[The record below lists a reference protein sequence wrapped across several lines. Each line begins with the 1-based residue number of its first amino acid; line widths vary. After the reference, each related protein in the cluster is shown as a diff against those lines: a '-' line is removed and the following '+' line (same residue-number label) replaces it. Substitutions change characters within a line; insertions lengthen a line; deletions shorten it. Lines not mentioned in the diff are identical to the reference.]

1 MAESASTASVADSRD
16 AKKAAAALERSRREA
31 AAALSSKIRAAL
43 RAPEHDAAAA
53 ALLAAHPAEAT
64 AARAAAARTAA
75 RKAQEAANAAEV
87 EDDAATLGR
96 GVARL
101 AALLRG
107 ARHAVVYT
115 GAGVSTSAR
124 IPDYRGPQGIWTQHK
139 RGAHNAS
146 SAARAQLMAMPFEDA
161 RPTAAHLALAELHR
175 RGHIAAVVS
184 QNVDGLHLRSGV
196 PAAALCELHGNV
208 FRERC
213 AACGA
218 EPLRGFDVT
227 ARSAYHRHGTGRACG
242 CGAPLADTIVY
253 FGEKV
258 HGATLARAQA
268 EAAAADLC
276 IFVGSSLKVLQ
287 SYKFI
292 WHQPR
297 RPPIV
302 IVNLQPTPKDR
313 SAALKIRGRCDDVF
327 TRLLAALDLPPPP
340 PYDPAADPVARSAA
354 ENPPPPPP
362 PMHQASA
369 IFEREGALPP
379 DDDGDDSGAEAE
391 AAAAAPRQPAKKR
404 RKKAALSTRR
414 APQPRAFPRGAPAAS
429 REPTS
434 LAPPSAAP
442 SAAAVAVAPAVM
454 LTAAEAEA
462 QAVRLAAAH
471 AAQAA
476 AALGDVPTPAA
487 APVKCRGGCGFF
499 GAPDT
504 GLCSKCALKFERES
518 AGRFF

>member
-43 RAPEHDAAAA
+43 RAPEHDAAGRRRWRRRTRQR
-53 ALLAAHPAEAT
+53 PS

-124 IPDYRGPQGIWTQHK
+124 IPDYRGPQGIWTPQE

-175 RGHIAAVVS
+175 RGLIAAVVS

-227 ARSAYHRHGTGRACG
+227 ARSAYHRHATGRACG

-340 PYDPAADPVARSAA
+340 PYDPAADPVARAAA

-391 AAAAAPRQPAKKR
+391 AAAAP
-404 RKKAALSTRR
+404 
-414 APQPRAFPRGAPAAS
+414 
-429 REPTS
+429 
-434 LAPPSAAP
+434 
-442 SAAAVAVAPAVM
+442 
-454 LTAAEAEA
+454 
-462 QAVRLAAAH
+462 
-471 AAQAA
+471 AA
-476 AALGDVPTPAA
+476 AAGEEAA
-487 APVKCRGGCGFF
+487 EEGARRAARPSRAPSR
-499 GAPDT
+499 AARRP
-504 GLCSKCALKFERES
+504 R
-518 AGRFF
+518 AGSRPRSPRRPPRRPPRRSPWRPP

>member
-16 AKKAAAALERSRREA
+16 AKKAAASLERSRREA

-227 ARSAYHRHGTGRACG
+227 ARSAYHRHATGRACG

-292 WHQPR
+292 WQQPR

-340 PYDPAADPVARSAA
+340 PYDPAADPVARAAA

-369 IFEREGALPP
+369 IFEREGALPLTTT
-379 DDDGDDSGAEAE
+379 ATT
-391 AAAAAPRQPAKKR
+391 AAPRPRPR
-404 RKKAALSTRR
+404 RRRRRRRRLAAEEGG
-414 APQPRAFPRGAPAAS
+414 AFDASCAPAARFPARRAG
-429 REPTS
+429 REPR
-434 LAPPSAAP
+434 ADFAGPAARR
-442 SAAAVAVAPAVM
+442 AVRRGGRRGAAVM

-462 QAVRLAAAH
+462 QAARLAAAH

-518 AGRFF
+518 AGRFY

>member
-1 MAESASTASVADSRD
+1 MAESASTASAADSRD

-53 ALLAAHPAEAT
+53 ALLVAHPAEAT

-175 RGHIAAVVS
+175 RGHIAAIVS

-253 FGEKV
+253 FGERMNESVLEEAKQQ
-258 HGATLARAQA
+258 ACSTRAPN
-268 EAAAADLC
+268 
-276 IFVGSSLKVLQ
+276 GLQ
-287 SYKFI
+287 PHVI
-292 WHQPR
+292 
-297 RPPIV
+297 RPPHHAFH
-302 IVNLQPTPKDR
+302 
-313 SAALKIRGRCDDVF
+313 AATSR
-327 TRLLAALDLPPPP
+327 
-340 PYDPAADPVARSAA
+340 
-354 ENPPPPPP
+354 
-362 PMHQASA
+362 
-369 IFEREGALPP
+369 
-379 DDDGDDSGAEAE
+379 
-391 AAAAAPRQPAKKR
+391 APRCNPI
-404 RKKAALSTRR
+404 T
-414 APQPRAFPRGAPAAS
+414 
-429 REPTS
+429 
-434 LAPPSAAP
+434 PP
-442 SAAAVAVAPAVM
+442 
-454 LTAAEAEA
+454 
-462 QAVRLAAAH
+462 
-471 AAQAA
+471 
-476 AALGDVPTPAA
+476 
-487 APVKCRGGCGFF
+487 GG
-499 GAPDT
+499 
-504 GLCSKCALKFERES
+504 
-518 AGRFF
+518 AGRPRHLPRH